1 MYGTNVNVA
10 DRVVGTLRMGVSTA
24 GLEAEL
30 ALSIAEAQA
39 RAQASRQRV
48 WLLAIVVL
56 LGGVALAFFQGVQL
70 AKPIRALTKQA
81 ERIASGDLEQRVP
94 TNRSDEL
101 GVLANSFN
109 FMSDQLKALLAEQAQ
124 KVSLEKEMSL
134 ARMVQQSMLP
144 STALDAHG
152 FMKVAGYCMPASSC
166 GGDWWTYRK
175 LSNGRMLFVL
185 GDATGHGI
193 HSAMIA
199 ATARGAVEGLSSID
213 ERLLTPDQVLRAIDS
228 AIRDVGDHNVLMTAF
243 AALFDSH
250 HGVLHY
256 ANAGQNFPYIVRLG
270 DNRLLADASIIA
282 AAGNPLGD
290 RNIQVEI
297 RRGSKQLQPGDVFVC
312 FSDGL
317 VERANKAGKLFGDRR
332 LRMALKGQA
341 LPDGPA
347 LVAVRDH
354 VLALV
359 ETYAEGV
366 DADDDIT
373 FVLCQYDPPA
383 ASEQHPASGA
393 IGGAGAA

>member
-1 MYGTNVNVA
+1 
-10 DRVVGTLRMGVSTA
+10 
-24 GLEAEL
+24 
-30 ALSIAEAQA
+30 
-39 RAQASRQRV
+39 
-48 WLLAIVVL
+48 
-56 LGGVALAFFQGVQL
+56 
-70 AKPIRALTKQA
+70 
-81 ERIASGDLEQRVP
+81 
-94 TNRSDEL
+94 
-101 GVLANSFN
+101 
-109 FMSDQLKALLAEQAQ
+109 
-124 KVSLEKEMSL
+124 
-134 ARMVQQSMLP
+134 
-144 STALDAHG
+144 
-152 FMKVAGYCMPASSC
+152 
-166 GGDWWTYRK
+166 
-175 LSNGRMLFVL
+175 
-185 GDATGHGI
+185 
-193 HSAMIA
+193 
-199 ATARGAVEGLSSID
+199 
-213 ERLLTPDQVLRAIDS
+213 
-228 AIRDVGDHNVLMTAF
+228 MTAF
-243 AALFDSH
+243 AALFDSN

-270 DNRLLADASIIA
+270 DNRLLEDASIIA

-347 LVAVRDH
+347 LVAVRDR
-354 VLALV
+354 VLAVV

-383 ASEQHPASGA
+383 AAGQHPAGRA